1 MKSLKNKLNDF
12 ANQVLDD
19 DKQQKYDKTKQ
30 GQGNRQSPYATST
43 PEQVIG
49 TMWSYFFA
57 FWIGLFISLFAIITF
72 VSNPKTQLLAV
83 LIIIAIPFWAI
94 FCLVMMIPDV
104 KIFGITV
111 FSRRNLSLRK
121 SVSLGRRILYTFSR
135 EFYRQ
140 NPLLATLLIVYF
152 LLIIAAILYAV
163 L

>member
-1 MKSLKNKLNDF
+1 MKNKLNDF

-30 GQGNRQSPYATST
+30 GQGNRQSPYATSN